1 MCKGTNHRWW
11 IVFASKTTGRYKLPQ
26 QWKKCDIE
34 RPRGTMVRKSLSRW
48 NEKKRNKNAEIVYIA
63 FGTTINLII
72 VIFCHSLGILGC
84 RGKKQKEVGLLL
96 FRLGFS
102 KTFYLYKAQGWVGS
116 QLCLIDFKSSI
127 QSNDLFMHS
136 VYYVQSRHVIFEW
149 HLEWIIHVI
158 DVISIAEGT
167 SF

>member
-1 MCKGTNHRWW
+1 MNQRQLVVINW
-11 IVFASKTTGRYKLPQ
+11 PN
-26 QWKKCDIE
+26 
-34 RPRGTMVRKSLSRW
+34 
-48 NEKKRNKNAEIVYIA
+48 NEKVWHWKAARHNGQEVFIQVKRKVRNKNAEIVYIA
-63 FGTTINLII
+63 FWTTINLII

-127 QSNDLFMHS
+127 QCIDSS
-136 VYYVQSRHVIFEW
+136 SRTTFSCTRFVMYNLGMLSLNGIWNE
-149 HLEWIIHVI
+149 
-158 DVISIAEGT
+158 
-167 SF
+167 